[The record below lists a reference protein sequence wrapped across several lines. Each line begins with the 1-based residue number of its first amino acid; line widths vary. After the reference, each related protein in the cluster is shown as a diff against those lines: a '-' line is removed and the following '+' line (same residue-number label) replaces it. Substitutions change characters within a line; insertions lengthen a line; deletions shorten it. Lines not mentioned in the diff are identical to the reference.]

1 MSKYYVEITKTACY
15 TVEAVDED
23 EALSIAD
30 DYLAL
35 CDPDFFRVEKVEE
48 ESWQLNKDMI

>member
-48 ESWQLNKDMI
+48 ES